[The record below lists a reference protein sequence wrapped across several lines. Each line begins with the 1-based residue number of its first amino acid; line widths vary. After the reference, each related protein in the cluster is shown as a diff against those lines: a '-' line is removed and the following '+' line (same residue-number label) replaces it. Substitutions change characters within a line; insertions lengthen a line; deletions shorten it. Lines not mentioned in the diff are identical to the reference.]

1 MVVEPAPRIFLNATA
16 VTMPEV
22 EAAATKAKER
32 CATFNKL
39 FDDPI
44 ASLQLY
50 QRTGMVSII
59 VHEEEGEERD
69 IPAAQ
74 RAFLALSDRIKHDRL
89 RFGAGAFGS
98 VWADFTDDDE
108 VEWRAALNPERPP
121 PPSNAAYEIMLCKL
135 SR

>member
-1 MVVEPAPRIFLNATA
+1 MVVEAAPRIFLNATA
-16 VTMPEV
+16 VTVPEV
-22 EAAATKAKER
+22 EAAAAKAKER
-32 CATFNKL
+32 CATFNTL

-98 VWADFTDDDE
+98 VWADFTDDDL

>member
-1 MVVEPAPRIFLNATA
+1 MVVEAAPRTFLNATE
-16 VTMPEV
+16 VTVAEV
-22 EAAATKAKER
+22 EAAAAKAQER
-32 CATFNKL
+32 CAAFNRL

-59 VHEEEGEERD
+59 VHEEEGDERD
-69 IPAAQ
+69 VPGAQ

-98 VWADFTDDDE
+98 VWADFTDDDA

>member
-16 VTMPEV
+16 VTMAEV
-22 EAAATKAKER
+22 DAAAAKGKAR
-32 CATFNKL
+32 CDAFNRL
-39 FDDPI
+39 FSDPI

-74 RAFLALSDRIKHDRL
+74 RAFLALSDRIKHDGL

-98 VWADFTDDDE
+98 VWADFADDDL
-108 VEWRAALNPERPP
+108 VEWRAALNPDPPP